1 MKAAP
6 IGDNES
12 DRLEAL
18 HRYRIL
24 DTAAEVEYDD
34 FTQLA
39 AQICGTP
46 IALVSLVDAGRQ
58 WFKSRIGLDAQQ
70 GARDISFCGHA
81 IAQREVFEVS
91 SALEDERFS
100 DNPLVT
106 EAPHIRFYAGAPLV
120 TPQGHAVG
128 TLCVIDRVPR
138 KLTEGQKNSLA
149 MLGRQVVRQMELRLG
164 LQREHQLYLALARQA
179 KFQEVLLSSVAAS
192 IITTDAHGLLTSVN
206 PASEAL
212 LGYSAAELLGT
223 PVLDSFHVK
232 EELQARAQALS
243 TELGRQVHWREALVA
258 KVLLGEPETREWH
271 YRRRNGALLPVLLSV
286 SSLKDDDGQLTGYIG
301 LAWDISERKQADEAL
316 RASEARLQLAMTA
329 ARTSLW
335 DANPKTGRIVLDAHW
350 AELIGEAPRDINIS
364 FQQLAALV
372 PPEEAP
378 GVQARMMAVIRG
390 EAPDYVTEHRV
401 RHRQGHWVW
410 IESRGRVVE
419 RDENGQAVR
428 MIGTNTD
435 ITERR
440 RVEQMK
446 AEFVSTVSHELRTPL
461 TSINGVLGLLRGG
474 VLGPVTEQAQT
485 MLEMAY
491 KNSQRLTDLI
501 NDLLDMEKLAAGKM
515 HFDLQTQEIMP
526 MVTQAIESLR
536 AYADQHQVR
545 LVLKERADGVR
556 VRVDARRLLQ
566 VLSNFLSNAVKF
578 SPQGGQVEV
587 TVRVGADLVRVAVLD
602 HGPGIPQAF
611 KARLFQKFSQA
622 DASDTRQKGGTG
634 LGLAISKELIERMD
648 GQVGF
653 ESQEGQGACFHFEL
667 PLVPANLL
675 ATIEQAIASP
685 AFNVGVSKS

>member
-58 WFKSRIGLDAQQ
+58 WFKSRIGLDATQ

-81 IAQREVFEVS
+81 IHQREVFEVS
-91 SALEDERFS
+91 NALEDERFS

-179 KFQEVLLSSVAAS
+179 KFQEVLLSSVAAF

-206 PASEAL
+206 PASEVL

-223 PVLDSFHVK
+223 NVLDSLHVK

-258 KVLLGEPETREWH
+258 KVLLGAPETREWH

-335 DANPKTGRIVLDAHW
+335 DANPKSGRIVLDAHW
-350 AELIGEAPRDINIS
+350 AELIGETPRDINIS

-372 PPEEAP
+372 PPDEAP
-378 GVQARMMAVIRG
+378 GVQARMMAVIKG
-390 EAPDYVTEHRV
+390 ETPDYVTEHRI

-419 RDENGQAVR
+419 RDENGRAVR

-440 RVEQMK
+440 RVDQMK

-461 TSINGVLGLLRGG
+461 TSINGVLGLACGG
-474 VLGPVTEQAQT
+474 ALGPQSEQAQT
-485 MLEMAY
+485 LLEMAY

-515 HFDLQTQEIMP
+515 HFDLQAQEIMP
-526 MVTQAIESLR
+526 MVVQAIESLR
-536 AYADQHQVR
+536 AYADQYQVR

-566 VLSNFLSNAVKF
+566 VLSNFLSNAAKF
-578 SPQGGQVEV
+578 SPQGAQVEV
-587 TVRVGADLVRVAVLD
+587 AVRVDQGQVRVAVID
-602 HGPGIPQAF
+602 HGPGVPQAF

-634 LGLAISKELIERMD
+634 LGLAISKELIERMN
-648 GQVGF
+648 GRVGF

-667 PLVPANLL
+667 PLVTANFL
-675 ATIEQAIASP
+675 ATIEPANASP